1 MSFARPLEGNE
12 KAGNKMEQLS
22 PNPCSKYTK
31 ICENFTKHKNNEWGR
46 EDNDLKRSALSSKSG
61 VPLGC

>member
-31 ICENFTKHKNNEWGR
+31 ICENFTKHKNNEWGQ
-46 EDNDLKRSALSSKSG
+46 EDND
-61 VPLGC
+61 